1 MLSYDQN
8 GQSQL
13 LTCLMG
19 CLDVENADEIYL
31 KPFEFLLKLLITSHM
46 KIVFKREHLTNALEC
61 VFVKLDEKSS
71 IQYLFS
77 EYVEFF
83 AEQKGTDEEA
93 KTAGLRQYIRDSSL
107 TKQSKI
113 MDTSVFTDAISED
126 QTEMEKMIQ
135 LIREAQKMNENENII
150 GCCENKKYSEVY
162 QSFFDF
168 RPLKF

>member
-19 CLDVENADEIYL
+19 CLDVNL
-31 KPFEFLLKLLITSHM
+31 KPFEFLLKLLFNSHT
-46 KIVFKREHLTNALEC
+46 KIAFKREHLTNALEV

-71 IQYLFS
+71 IQNLFS
-77 EYVEFF
+77 VYVEFYT
-83 AEQKGTDEEA
+83 EQKGTDEEA
-93 KTAGLRQYIRDSSL
+93 KTAGLRQYILDSSL

-113 MDTSVFTDAISED
+113 LDTSVFTDAISEED

-135 LIREAQKMNENENII
+135 IINEAH
-150 GCCENKKYSEVY
+150 
-162 QSFFDF
+162 
-168 RPLKF
+168 

>member
-1 MLSYDQN
+1 LAEYKYFDKYKHLLEDPNTMLSYDQN

-19 CLDVENADEIYL
+19 CLNVENADKIDC
-31 KPFEFLLKLLITSHM
+31 KPFEFLLKLLFNSHS
-46 KIVFKREHLTNALEC
+46 KIAFKKMHFTNALYG
-61 VFVKLDEKSS
+61 VYVKLDEKSL
-71 IQYLFS
+71 IQHLFP
-77 EYVEFF
+77 ELVEFL

-93 KTAGLRQYIRDSSL
+93 KTAGLRQIILDPSL

-135 LIREAQKMNENENII
+135 LIREAH
-150 GCCENKKYSEVY
+150 
-162 QSFFDF
+162 
-168 RPLKF
+168 

>member
-1 MLSYDQN
+1 MAVNGHLEFEFRVFDKYKHLLEDPNTMLSYDQN

-19 CLDVENADEIYL
+19 CLDVENADKIYL
-31 KPFEFLLKLLITSHM
+31 KPFEFLLKLLLNSHI
-46 KIVFKREHLTNALEC
+46 KIVFKRVHLTNALEC

-71 IQYLFS
+71 IQHLFL

-93 KTAGLRQYIRDSSL
+93 KTAGLRQDIPDPSL

-113 MDTSVFTDAISED
+113 MNTFVFTEVITERN

-135 LIREAQKMNENENII
+135 LIREAH
-150 GCCENKKYSEVY
+150 
-162 QSFFDF
+162 
-168 RPLKF
+168 

>member
-19 CLDVENADEIYL
+19 CLNADKIDA
-31 KPFEFLLKLLITSHM
+31 KPFEFLLKLLFNCHM
-46 KIVFKREHLTNALEC
+46 KIVFKREHLTNTFEC

-71 IQYLFS
+71 IQNLFPV
-77 EYVEFF
+77 YIEFF

-93 KTAGLRQYIRDSSL
+93 KTAGLRQVIRDSSL

-113 MDTSVFTDAISED
+113 MDTSVFTDAIPIEWVED
-126 QTEMEKMIQ
+126 GKKRNGDSIMRPETMMEKMIR
-135 LIREAQKMNENENII
+135 LIRE
-150 GCCENKKYSEVY
+150 SH
-162 QSFFDF
+162 
-168 RPLKF
+168 